1 LGSSRGLARINST
14 TLREEPIG
22 IESIFQN
29 LSIFDIDSINNSLWI
44 ATQAGVFMYSNIN
57 SQLMQISDI
66 GRKNF
71 PELIRNVVSIDC
83 FDEEVYIAS
92 DIGIVRYDIEARQWD
107 LLFPS
112 GIYSNQNLFCMKVHE
127 KFIFLGL
134 DNGLIKINKRTG
146 LVSDYEFPFIGRVND
161 IILDGKE
168 IWLGT
173 SNGLIKFLW
182 KRHL

>member
-1 LGSSRGLARINST
+1 
-14 TLREEPIG
+14 
-22 IESIFQN
+22 
-29 LSIFDIDSINNSLWI
+29 
-44 ATQAGVFMYSNIN
+44 
-57 SQLMQISDI
+57 
-66 GRKNF
+66 
-71 PELIRNVVSIDC
+71 
-83 FDEEVYIAS
+83 
-92 DIGIVRYDIEARQWD
+92 
-107 LLFPS
+107 
-112 GIYSNQNLFCMKVHE
+112 MKVHE